1 MQTQPVDPATIL
13 ATLRPGYPRLLLTP
27 ERLEQLRQQT
37 RDIARPREWLARL
50 RQRADESVVI
60 PAPDEPGPIPSRIV
74 MERLMVLSTVGALTG
89 DATYAAAAADAIRH
103 VTGWE
108 DWRAPACRAYTIF
121 DLSMAEV
128 CTSLALCRDLLGDA
142 LPEEAHAATARWIRE
157 QGLPR
162 ALVHYRR
169 PAGQRYWPD
178 EHNNWN
184 QVCNGGVI
192 LAALSIADTDPAL
205 AANCLVEAVRS
216 LPNVMQE
223 FAPDGGSL
231 EGPNYWRYGTLFNC
245 LGLDA
250 LQNALGTDFGLSRAP
265 GWDRTGYYFVHAS
278 GSSGYLF
285 NYSDGRAERMA
296 APHLWWLA
304 RRFGDVCLAAARLRM
319 IEEDAALLPQIPP
332 SLLVHEHGVQG
343 LTVNYLDL
351 LWYDHALAEAAA
363 EAPALDSHFKRA
375 GVATLRSNWDGAKA
389 TFVGFRA
396 GCSSWAHSHL
406 DSGSFVL
413 DALGQRWAEDLGLD
427 SYGLPAYFETWGGS
441 AKRHYSYYRIR
452 AEGHNTLVLNPHLQ
466 PQQDP
471 AAEAMILRTGSYP
484 DHAVLVADLGPAYRK
499 QVAGVLRGLRLNRQR
514 GDVLLRD
521 EVLHGEAVD
530 YWWFMHT
537 RAQATV
543 SEDRRSVLLEMG
555 GQRLW
560 VGLVTPDQA
569 GFEIMDPRP
578 MVHSP
583 DPAGQNPNEGCRKLV
598 IHLEVVVN
606 PAVTVWFV
614 PLKPGEAA
622 PTALPPVEPLGSWW

>member
-1 MQTQPVDPATIL
+1 MQIQPVDPATIL
-13 ATLRPGYPRLLLTP
+13 ANLRTGYPRLLLTP
-27 ERLEQLRQQT
+27 QRLTQLRQQT
-37 RDIARPREWLARL
+37 RENARPREWLARL
-50 RQRADESVVI
+50 RQRADQPVTI
-60 PAPDEPGPIPSRIV
+60 PGPDEPGLFSSRHV
-74 MERLMVLSTVGALTG
+74 MERLLVLSTVGALTE
-89 DATYAAAAADAIRH
+89 DAAYAAAAAEAIRC
-103 VTGWE
+103 VTKWE
-108 DWRAPACRAYTIF
+108 DWQHPTHRAYTIF

-128 CTSLALCRDLLGDA
+128 CASLALCRDLLGEA
-142 LPEEAHAATARWIRE
+142 LPEETHATAARWIRE

-205 AANCLVEAVRS
+205 AAECLVEAVRS
-216 LPNVMQE
+216 LPNAMQE

-231 EGPNYWRYGTLFNC
+231 EGPGYWRYGSLFNC
-245 LGLDA
+245 LALDA
-250 LQNALGTDFGLSRAP
+250 LQNALGTDFGLGRAP
-265 GWDRTGYYFVHAS
+265 GMDRTGSFFVHCS
-278 GSSGYLF
+278 GPFGRQF
-285 NYSDGRAERMA
+285 NYSDCRAERMA

-304 RRFGDVCLAAARLRM
+304 RRFGEAWLAAARLRM
-319 IEEDAALLPQIPP
+319 IEEDARLLHRIPP
-332 SLLVHEHGVQG
+332 GHLVHDHGVDG
-343 LTVNYLDL
+343 LAVHYLDL
-351 LWYDHALAEAAA
+351 LWYDHALAEAAS

-375 GVATLRSNWDGAKA
+375 GVATLRSSWDGAQA

-396 GCSSWAHSHL
+396 GCSSWHHAHL

-413 DALGQRWAEDLGLD
+413 DALGQRWAEDFGGD
-427 SYGLPAYFETWGGS
+427 SYSLPAYFEIWGGS

-484 DHAVLVADLGPAYRK
+484 DHAVLIADLGPAYRR
-499 QVAGVLRGLRLNRQR
+499 QVGGVLRGIRLDRQR

-543 SEDRRSVLLEMG
+543 AEDRRSVVLEMG

-560 VGLVTPDQA
+560 VGLVTPDKA
-569 GFEIMDPRP
+569 GFEIMDARP

-583 DPAGQNPNEGCRKLV
+583 DPAGQNPNEGCRKLA

-622 PTALPPVEPLGSWW
+622 PAVLPAVESLGSWW